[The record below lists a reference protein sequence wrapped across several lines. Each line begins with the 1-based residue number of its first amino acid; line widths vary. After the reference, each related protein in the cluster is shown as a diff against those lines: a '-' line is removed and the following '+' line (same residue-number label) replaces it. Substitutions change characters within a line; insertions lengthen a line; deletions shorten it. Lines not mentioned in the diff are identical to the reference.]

1 MRRNN
6 SVIGDGKNKS
16 EYLYEFD
23 ANKTKYLWVF
33 LNIRISILEI
43 NVA

>member
-23 ANKTKYLWVF
+23 ANKTKYSWVF
-33 LNIRISILEI
+33 DIRISILEI